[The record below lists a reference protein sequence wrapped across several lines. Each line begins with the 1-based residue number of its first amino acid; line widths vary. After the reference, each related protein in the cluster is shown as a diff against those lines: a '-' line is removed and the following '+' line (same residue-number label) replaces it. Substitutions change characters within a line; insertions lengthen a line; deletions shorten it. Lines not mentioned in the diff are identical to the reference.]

1 MNTHAKK
8 AVHFEVEEDSLFS
21 CVHTYA
27 VELTAKQR

>member
-8 AVHFEVEEDSLFS
+8 AVHFAVEKDSFFS
-21 CVHTYA
+21 CVHSYT